1 MPERDW
7 NRVRVECTDC
17 PFVEVV
23 DPEEDRQPADVIIDH
38 GSETGHIVVPRP
50 AAE

>member
-1 MPERDW
+1 MTGRD

-23 DPEEDRQPADVIIDH
+23 EPEENCQAADVIIDH
-38 GSETGHIVVPRP
+38 GSETGHTVVPKP
-50 AAE
+50 AE